1 MMKKTSF
8 WRLLGFMGAILLL
21 LTACG
26 KQGSAAKSSSSAPVK
41 ITYWHRMTGTY
52 DKSLNK
58 LITKFNNSQK
68 KYKVVATSQ
77 GSYNAL
83 QQKIMAAGKSKTLPT
98 MAQSPYTNIGDYV
111 KNQLLLPFDSEML
124 NGSNKLSNRQ
134 LKDIYP
140 SFLAAGKYDGKY
152 YGLPFSVSTSILFY
166 NKKLMSQYNISM
178 PKTWADFAADQDKL
192 KGTDINA
199 IELDQSYDVALEGMA
214 HGAGSQLITPKLKA
228 NLNAPKTLA
237 AVNQILDLRKSGALK
252 TAGEDQYFS
261 VPFANGKAV
270 FGIGSSATVPVLLQQ
285 APKSLDWGTAVI
297 PEYEGKRSNPLNGNY
312 NVLFKGASKAQ
323 QAGAWAFQKFLL
335 KSENAAQ
342 WAKASGY
349 VPVTKSASNSATFKA
364 YLEKNTQYKAAVSAV
379 SQSFAS
385 TVFAGYTD
393 YRNDLMSTVDSTLT
407 KNVSGETAFDNL
419 QKQTDKILEE
429 NK

>member
-52 DKSLNK
+52 EKSLNK

-152 YGLPFSVSTSILFY
+152 YGLPFSVSTS
-166 NKKLMSQYNISM
+166 
-178 PKTWADFAADQDKL
+178 
-192 KGTDINA
+192 
-199 IELDQSYDVALEGMA
+199 
-214 HGAGSQLITPKLKA
+214 
-228 NLNAPKTLA
+228 
-237 AVNQILDLRKSGALK
+237 
-252 TAGEDQYFS
+252 
-261 VPFANGKAV
+261 
-270 FGIGSSATVPVLLQQ
+270 
-285 APKSLDWGTAVI
+285 
-297 PEYEGKRSNPLNGNY
+297 
-312 NVLFKGASKAQ
+312 VLFITRS
-323 QAGAWAFQKFLL
+323 
-335 KSENAAQ
+335 
-342 WAKASGY
+342 
-349 VPVTKSASNSATFKA
+349 
-364 YLEKNTQYKAAVSAV
+364 
-379 SQSFAS
+379 
-385 TVFAGYTD
+385 
-393 YRNDLMSTVDSTLT
+393 
-407 KNVSGETAFDNL
+407 
-419 QKQTDKILEE
+419 
-429 NK
+429 

>member
-1 MMKKTSF
+1 
-8 WRLLGFMGAILLL
+8 
-21 LTACG
+21 
-26 KQGSAAKSSSSAPVK
+26 
-41 ITYWHRMTGTY
+41 MTGTY

-152 YGLPFSVSTSILFY
+152 YGLPFSVSTSVLFY

-214 HGAGSQLITPKLKA
+214 YGAGSQLITPKLKA

-252 TAGEDQYFS
+252 TAGED
-261 VPFANGKAV
+261 
-270 FGIGSSATVPVLLQQ
+270 PVLLQQ

-393 YRNDLMSTVDSTLT
+393 DRNDLMSTVDSTLT

>member
-152 YGLPFSVSTSILFY
+152 YGLPFSVSTSVLFY

-214 HGAGSQLITPKLKA
+214 YGAGSQLITPKLKA

-252 TAGEDQYFS
+252 TPAKISTS
-261 VPFANGKAV
+261 VCRLQMARPSLGLVPLLRFRCCFNRHPRVLIGVPRSFRNTKASAATRST
-270 FGIGSSATVPVLLQQ
+270 GITTCS
-285 APKSLDWGTAVI
+285 
-297 PEYEGKRSNPLNGNY
+297 
-312 NVLFKGASKAQ
+312 SKA
-323 QAGAWAFQKFLL
+323 LL
-335 KSENAAQ
+335 K
-342 WAKASGY
+342 
-349 VPVTKSASNSATFKA
+349 P
-364 YLEKNTQYKAAVSAV
+364 
-379 SQSFAS
+379 
-385 TVFAGYTD
+385 
-393 YRNDLMSTVDSTLT
+393 
-407 KNVSGETAFDNL
+407 
-419 QKQTDKILEE
+419 
-429 NK
+429 NKPAPGPSRSSC

>member
-152 YGLPFSVSTSILFY
+152 YGLPFSVSTSVLFY

-214 HGAGSQLITPKLKA
+214 YGAGSQLITPK
-228 NLNAPKTLA
+228 LNAPKTLA

>member
-1 MMKKTSF
+1 MKKTSF
-8 WRLLGFMGAILLL
+8 WRLLGFLGAILVL

-26 KQGSAAKSSSSAPVK
+26 KQSSAAKSSSSSAPVK
-41 ITYWHRMTGTY
+41 ITYWHRMTGSY
-52 DKSLNK
+52 DKALNK
-58 LITKFNNSQK
+58 LITKFNQSQK

-124 NGSNKLSNRQ
+124 NGSDKLSSSQ

-140 SFLAAGKYDGKY
+140 SFLAAGKYKGKY
-152 YGLPFSVSTSILFY
+152 YGLPFSVSTSVLFY
-166 NKKLMSQYNISM
+166 NKRLMSQYNISM

-199 IELDQSYDVALEGMA
+199 VELDQSYDVPLEGMA
-214 HGAGSQLITPKLKA
+214 YGAGSQLITPKLKA

-285 APKSLDWGTAVI
+285 APKNLEWGTAVI

-335 KSENAAQ
+335 KSENASQ
-342 WAKASGY
+342 WAMDSGY
-349 VPVTKSASNSATFKA
+349 VPVTKSASNSTTFKN
-364 YLEKNTQYKAAVSAV
+364 YLKKHEQYKAAISAV
-379 SQSFAS
+379 PQSFAS

-407 KNVSGETAFDNL
+407 KNVSGETAFDQL
-419 QKQTDKILEE
+419 QKQTEKILKE
-429 NK
+429 NQ

>member
-1 MMKKTSF
+1 M
-8 WRLLGFMGAILLL
+8 
-21 LTACG
+21 
-26 KQGSAAKSSSSAPVK
+26 
-41 ITYWHRMTGTY
+41 
-52 DKSLNK
+52 
-58 LITKFNNSQK
+58 
-68 KYKVVATSQ
+68 
-77 GSYNAL
+77 
-83 QQKIMAAGKSKTLPT
+83 
-98 MAQSPYTNIGDYV
+98 
-111 KNQLLLPFDSEML
+111 
-124 NGSNKLSNRQ
+124 
-134 LKDIYP
+134 
-140 SFLAAGKYDGKY
+140 
-152 YGLPFSVSTSILFY
+152 
-166 NKKLMSQYNISM
+166 
-178 PKTWADFAADQDKL
+178 
-192 KGTDINA
+192 
-199 IELDQSYDVALEGMA
+199 
-214 HGAGSQLITPKLKA
+214 
-228 NLNAPKTLA
+228 
-237 AVNQILDLRKSGALK
+237 
-252 TAGEDQYFS
+252 
-261 VPFANGKAV
+261 PFANGKAV
-270 FGIGSSATVPVLLQQ
+270 FGIGSAATVPVLLQQ

>member
-1 MMKKTSF
+1 MKKTSF
-8 WRLLGFMGAILLL
+8 WRLLGLMGAVLLL

-26 KQGSAAKSSSSAPVK
+26 KQGTATKSSSSAPVK

-58 LITKFNNSQK
+58 LITKFNQSQK

-111 KNQLLLPFDSEML
+111 KNKLLLPFDPEML
-124 NGSNKLSNRQ
+124 N
-134 LKDIYP
+134 
-140 SFLAAGKYDGKY
+140 
-152 YGLPFSVSTSILFY
+152 GLPFSVSTSVLFY
-166 NKKLMSQYNISM
+166 NKKLMSQYNISI
-178 PKTWADFAADQDKL
+178 PKTWADFAADQEKL
-192 KGTDINA
+192 KGTDVNA

-214 HGAGSQLITPKLKA
+214 YGAGSQLITPKLKA

-270 FGIGSSATVPVLLQQ
+270 FGIGSSATVPVLIQQ
-285 APKSLDWGTAVI
+285 APKDLDWGTAVI
-297 PEYEGKRSNPLNGNY
+297 PTYEGKRSNPLNGNY

-335 KSENAAQ
+335 KSENASQ
-342 WAKASGY
+342 WAMDSGY
-349 VPVTKSASNSATFKA
+349 VPVTKTASNSPTFKN
-364 YLEKNTQYKAAVSAV
+364 YLQKNDKYKAAVSAV

-385 TVFAGYTD
+385 TVFTGYTD

-407 KNVSGETAFDNL
+407 KNVSGETAFNNL
-419 QKQTDKILEE
+419 QKQTETILKE

>member
-52 DKSLNK
+52 EKSLNK

-140 SFLAAGKYDGKY
+140 SF
-152 YGLPFSVSTSILFY
+152 FS
-166 NKKLMSQYNISM
+166 
-178 PKTWADFAADQDKL
+178 
-192 KGTDINA
+192 G
-199 IELDQSYDVALEGMA
+199 G
-214 HGAGSQLITPKLKA
+214 
-228 NLNAPKTLA
+228 
-237 AVNQILDLRKSGALK
+237 QIR
-252 TAGEDQYFS
+252 
-261 VPFANGKAV
+261 
-270 FGIGSSATVPVLLQQ
+270 
-285 APKSLDWGTAVI
+285 W
-297 PEYEGKRSNPLNGNY
+297 
-312 NVLFKGASKAQ
+312 
-323 QAGAWAFQKFLL
+323 
-335 KSENAAQ
+335 
-342 WAKASGY
+342 
-349 VPVTKSASNSATFKA
+349 
-364 YLEKNTQYKAAVSAV
+364 
-379 SQSFAS
+379 
-385 TVFAGYTD
+385 
-393 YRNDLMSTVDSTLT
+393 
-407 KNVSGETAFDNL
+407 
-419 QKQTDKILEE
+419 
-429 NK
+429 